1 MVAPGFQSAKL
12 TRSQVPLFEAI
23 TTPVVSSRPVGD
35 KTEDNASTTN
45 GKFVDA
51 VETSDV
57 ET

>member
-1 MVAPGFQSAKL
+1 
-12 TRSQVPLFEAI
+12 VPLFEAI